1 MRISDWSSDVCSSD
15 LDEWSLDQLDGHLA
29 VRSRHV
35 FDWTIA
41 RQLQEDGIPDDVIL
55 AVLQAFKASL
65 FRTSEKSKAAGETKA
80 GKGGKGIKEGLE
92 SLRTEQVV
100 VIGRPEIDFITAAA
114 RDIAAGKSDA
124 KDVAAAAADY
134 LGNRDRK
141 STRLNS
147 SHECAYCMPTF
158 ACI

>member
-80 GKGGKGIKEGLE
+80 GKGGKRSEERRVGKGWG
-92 SLRTEQVV
+92 RT
-100 VIGRPEIDFITAAA
+100 GRI
-114 RDIAAGKSDA
+114 RW
-124 KDVAAAAADY
+124 
-134 LGNRDRK
+134 
-141 STRLNS
+141 
-147 SHECAYCMPTF
+147 CAVH
-158 ACI
+158 

>member
-1 MRISDWSSDVCSSD
+1 MAEARFLQIHTLPPYAATLMNRDYSGRARRMSFVGTERIRISSQARKRHWRQAV
-15 LDEWSLDQLDGHLA
+15 DEWSLDQLDGHLA

-80 GKGGKGIKEGLE
+80 
-92 SLRTEQVV
+92 
-100 VIGRPEIDFITAAA
+100 
-114 RDIAAGKSDA
+114 
-124 KDVAAAAADY
+124 
-134 LGNRDRK
+134 DRK

-147 SHECAYCMPTF
+147 SH
-158 ACI
+158 